1 MITKDGSRVDRD
13 STVDFKMNIK
23 TVLEIRNLS
32 VSRTGDRA
40 RILTGANLQITSGQ
54 RVGIVGESG
63 SGKTTLINALLGQL
77 PEGLQSESGEIFF
90 MGRTWSANTKSAAA
104 EVMGKGIST
113 IPQNPMV
120 SLNPLFRIEAQFHQ
134 VLSNYLNTSKKQSR
148 VIATRLLV
156 EMAMAEPARVL
167 RRYPHEL
174 SGGMAQRVMI
184 ALATACDPVL
194 LVADEPTT
202 GLDVTVE
209 NQVLRVLREKLDED
223 NRTFM
228 VISHDLE
235 VIARLTEYTYVMYAG
250 QIVEQGPT
258 SELLR
263 APAHPYTQGLVDC
276 LRSSRG
282 SIKFIPGNLPDVG
295 EKRSGCLFKDR
306 CPRVLAECDVK
317 HPELLAILSTRWVAC
332 YNKVGF

>member
-1 MITKDGSRVDRD
+1 MTTS
-13 STVDFKMNIK
+13 
-23 TVLEIRNLS
+23 TVLEVKDLS
-32 VSRTGDRA
+32 VSRVVDGA
-40 RILTGANLQITSGQ
+40 GILNYVNLQVCSGQ

-63 SGKTTLINALLGQL
+63 SGKTTLINALIGHL
-77 PEGLQSESGEIFF
+77 PEGLRSDYGEIAF
-90 MGRTWSANTKSAAA
+90 MGQRWTSDTRSTAVKA
-104 EVMGKGIST
+104 MGKGISA

-120 SLNPLFRIEAQFHQ
+120 SLNPLFRIESQFHQ
-134 VLSNYLNTSKKQSR
+134 VLSRHLKTPKKESR
-148 VIATRLLV
+148 EMATRLLV
-156 EMAMAEPARVL
+156 EMAMNDPAKVL

-202 GLDVTVE
+202 GLDVTVQ
-209 NQVLRVLREKLDED
+209 NQVLKVLREKIEED

-235 VIARLTEYTYVMYAG
+235 VISRLTEYTYVMYAG

-258 SELLR
+258 MELLK

-276 LRSSRG
+276 LRTSRG
-282 SIKFIPGNLPDVG
+282 SLRFIPGNLPDVG
-295 EKRSGCLFKDR
+295 GRQPGCLFKDR
-306 CPRVLAECDVK
+306 CPRVVADCGVK
-317 HPELLAILSTRWVAC
+317 HPALLAISPSRSVAC
-332 YNKVGF
+332 YNKVVT